1 MHVNNH
7 RGRKIN
13 FTEKCLICWGIEVK
27 LIKFQGF
34 KGQTLRQKPF
44 RKLRIFFVFGEIW
57 GDQCIIFGEKGSTDP
72 PGASV
77 LSCYIMKIQPILTSI
92 CKQSLSI
99 LNENRGSAKQREK
112 KKCKNSK

>member
-44 RKLRIFFVFGEIW
+44 RKLRIFFLFLGGFGEINAL
-57 GDQCIIFGEKGSTDP
+57 FLERKGAQTLLEP
-72 PGASV
+72 QYCPV
-77 LSCYIMKIQPILTSI
+77 T
-92 CKQSLSI
+92 
-99 LNENRGSAKQREK
+99 
-112 KKCKNSK
+112 